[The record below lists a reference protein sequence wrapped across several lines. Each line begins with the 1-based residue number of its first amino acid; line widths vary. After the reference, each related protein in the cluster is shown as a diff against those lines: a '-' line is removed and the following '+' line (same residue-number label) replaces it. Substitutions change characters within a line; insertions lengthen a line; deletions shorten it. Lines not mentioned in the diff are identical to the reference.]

1 MRRILCGI
9 ACVGLL
15 AALAPSAAAASA
27 DTGPLVQVSGP
38 SPFADCPPADLDEV
52 LPRGEVEP
60 NVAVNPTNP
69 ANVVGV
75 WMQDR
80 FRGLVAGVSLDG
92 GATWRQVVIPGLTR
106 CTGARFDYAFDPWV
120 SFGPGGNLYLSA
132 SVFNDEGAG
141 GILVSRSPDG
151 GVTWSDP
158 VPLIAETDPMV
169 EDHGDSITA
178 DPTDAD
184 LVYAVWTHFPAP
196 KREVAVQGPAFFA
209 QSSDGG
215 ATWRRARPIF
225 DPGPNKLTTGNEIVV
240 LPDGR
245 LVNGFT
251 LIAVG
256 APGQQQPQASV
267 AVIGSTNQGRSW
279 SGATVVDQLQ
289 TVGTTDP
296 QTGDP
301 VAGGNLLT
309 DLAVDPASG
318 RLYLVWQDARFND
331 GRADGIALSSS
342 ADGGSTWTTPVKVNA
357 TPTGIPIGNQ
367 QAFTP
372 SVAVAADGT
381 VAVSYFDFR
390 HNDQGVPL
398 VTDRWLVRCHP
409 TAEAACTT
417 PAGFGDEVRLTD
429 ASFDLRRAPQLV
441 GQGGPEG
448 FYLGDSMGLT
458 GAGGGFLALFS
469 QPHGSDPASVFA
481 RRVDHRPE
489 MDASAATAVGV
500 APAGRP
506 AMP

>member
-52 LPRGEVEP
+52 LPKGEVEP

-80 FRGLVAGVSLDG
+80 FRGLVAGVSLD
-92 GATWRQVVIPGLTR
+92 
-106 CTGARFDYAFDPWV
+106 
-120 SFGPGGNLYLSA
+120 
-132 SVFNDEGAG
+132 
-141 GILVSRSPDG
+141 
-151 GVTWSDP
+151 
-158 VPLIAETDPMV
+158 
-169 EDHGDSITA
+169 
-178 DPTDAD
+178 
-184 LVYAVWTHFPAP
+184 
-196 KREVAVQGPAFFA
+196 
-209 QSSDGG
+209 
-215 ATWRRARPIF
+215 
-225 DPGPNKLTTGNEIVV
+225 
-240 LPDGR
+240 
-245 LVNGFT
+245 
-251 LIAVG
+251 
-256 APGQQQPQASV
+256 V

-367 QAFTP
+367 PASP
-372 SVAVAADGT
+372 RPD
-381 VAVSYFDFR
+381 D
-390 HNDQGVPL
+390 L
-398 VTDRWLVRCHP
+398 RCH
-409 TAEAACTT
+409 
-417 PAGFGDEVRLTD
+417 D
-429 ASFDLRRAPQLV
+429 
-441 GQGGPEG
+441 
-448 FYLGDSMGLT
+448 
-458 GAGGGFLALFS
+458 
-469 QPHGSDPASVFA
+469 A
-481 RRVDHRPE
+481 RRLA
-489 MDASAATAVGV
+489 DARSAATKSGSKERSAASRKHTATDKDPQPGKKEPRD
-500 APAGRP
+500 ANTLTHSHRPRLGPDGLRPAGIRRRGRAP
-506 AMP
+506 EIYGTHRASQFHLHRGMHRNDGVGPCK

>member
-52 LPRGEVEP
+52 LPKGEVEP

-80 FRGLVAGVSLDG
+80 FRGLVAGVSLD
-92 GATWRQVVIPGLTR
+92 
-106 CTGARFDYAFDPWV
+106 
-120 SFGPGGNLYLSA
+120 
-132 SVFNDEGAG
+132 
-141 GILVSRSPDG
+141 
-151 GVTWSDP
+151 
-158 VPLIAETDPMV
+158 
-169 EDHGDSITA
+169 
-178 DPTDAD
+178 
-184 LVYAVWTHFPAP
+184 
-196 KREVAVQGPAFFA
+196 
-209 QSSDGG
+209 
-215 ATWRRARPIF
+215 
-225 DPGPNKLTTGNEIVV
+225 
-240 LPDGR
+240 
-245 LVNGFT
+245 
-251 LIAVG
+251 
-256 APGQQQPQASV
+256 V
-267 AVIGSTNQGRSW
+267 AVIGSTNQGQSW

-372 SVAVAADGT
+372 LVAVAADGT
-381 VAVSYFDFR
+381 VAVS
-390 HNDQGVPL
+390 
-398 VTDRWLVRCHP
+398 
-409 TAEAACTT
+409 
-417 PAGFGDEVRLTD
+417 
-429 ASFDLRRAPQLV
+429 
-441 GQGGPEG
+441 
-448 FYLGDSMGLT
+448 
-458 GAGGGFLALFS
+458 
-469 QPHGSDPASVFA
+469 
-481 RRVDHRPE
+481 
-489 MDASAATAVGV
+489 VGV